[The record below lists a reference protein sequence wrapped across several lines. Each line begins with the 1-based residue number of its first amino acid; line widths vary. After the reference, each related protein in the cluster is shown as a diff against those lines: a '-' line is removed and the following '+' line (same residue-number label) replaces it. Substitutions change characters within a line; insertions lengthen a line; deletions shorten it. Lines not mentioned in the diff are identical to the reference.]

1 MRNTS
6 HTVDLD
12 DVSSV
17 EATVDEHGRVEGL
30 GAISPAHATMCS
42 ALASPTTLFVVV
54 MYRAHPAPRRPTAPD
69 DGRPSTSRGPVQWPR
84 LNAEFGATGCRSSWS
99 CQLRDDWS
107 EPGQHVPQLEE
118 PFDPPPGRFPRVP
131 SYEQLRQ

>member
-6 HTVDLD
+6 HTADLE
-12 DVSSV
+12 VGSV
-17 EATVDEHGRVEGL
+17 EAIVDEHGRLEGL
-30 GAISPAHATMCS
+30 GRLIPAHATMCS
-42 ALASPTTLFVVV
+42 VLASPTMLFVVV
-54 MYRAHPAPRRPTAPD
+54 MYRAAPSTTAADGPRRWPAEH
-69 DGRPSTSRGPVQWPR
+69 VQR
-84 LNAEFGATGCRSSWS
+84 ARSMAQVNAEFGATGCPSSWS
-99 CQLRDDWS
+99 CQVRDDWS